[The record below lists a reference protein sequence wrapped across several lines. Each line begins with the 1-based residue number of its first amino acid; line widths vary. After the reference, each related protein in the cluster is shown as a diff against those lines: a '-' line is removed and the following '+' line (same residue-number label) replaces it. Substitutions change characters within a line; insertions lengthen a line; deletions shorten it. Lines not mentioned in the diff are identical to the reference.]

1 MRLVIIPP
9 AGFLK
14 LYMRTKLFLL
24 SLTLILLF
32 TYSSYT
38 VAKERWQKIDFDTT
52 VKLQDH
58 IQRRFDPSFSYF
70 SLLGSAEITIGFCLV
85 MTILSLLKKHWL
97 RVVGWL
103 LIIPASMAEIFG
115 KLVVFHPG
123 PPVLF

>member
-58 IQRRFDPSFSYF
+58 IQRRFDGIFSYF

-85 MTILSLLKKHWL
+85 MAFLALLRREWLSTS
-97 RVVGWL
+97 GWL
-103 LIIPASMAEIFG
+103 M
-115 KLVVFHPG
+115 
-123 PPVLF
+123 